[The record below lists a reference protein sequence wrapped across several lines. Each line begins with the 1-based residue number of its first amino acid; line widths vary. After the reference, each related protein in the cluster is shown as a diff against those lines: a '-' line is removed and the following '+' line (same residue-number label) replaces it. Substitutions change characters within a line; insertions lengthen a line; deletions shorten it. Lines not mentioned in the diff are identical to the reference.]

1 MLRKRNKPS
10 IEEKQA
16 EPKKK
21 TSVSKQGRQTESTKK
36 AAELD
41 QDPVKVQANHEH
53 GFNGDNAEKE
63 MPYRKTVDDDA
74 DLDDQADDPSDT
86 SDVVDDE
93 DDEGGEDEAEEDAQ
107 IEGLHWFKE
116 KEFFCDLLDK
126 FTPAELK
133 EVTFSLAV
141 DGDAHQMTVT
151 HLVASHNV

>member
-16 EPKKK
+16 SQTKAQATTSARAKKSDAPKKP
-21 TSVSKQGRQTESTKK
+21 
-36 AAELD
+36 AEQD
-41 QDPVKVQANHEH
+41 QDAVKIEANDDH
-53 GFNGDNAEKE
+53 GVNGDNAEKN
-63 MPYRKTVDDDA
+63 MPYRKQLDDDA
-74 DLDDQADDPSDT
+74 DLDDHDDPSDT
-86 SDVVDDE
+86 SDANDDE
-93 DDEGGEDEAEEDAQ
+93 DDEGGEDEADEDAQ